1 MIHNNIVI
9 FKTILGHV
17 EKKMMKI
24 LFEIKKR
31 LYLRVFY
38 NKKRQMLRD
47 QVFLKDILA
56 KEKES
61 VRDGEMA
68 NYNGLSSALFARLI
82 KDILP

>member
-1 MIHNNIVI
+1 MI
-9 FKTILGHV
+9 FTTILGHV

-31 LYLRVFY
+31 LYLHVFY

-56 KEKES
+56 IDKES
-61 VRDGEMA
+61 VRDGEKA
-68 NYNGLSSALFARLI
+68 NDNGLSSVLFARLI